1 VSGVPAS
8 RAVPSPEAGGPVG
21 AGRAL
26 WPATPLAARHL
37 PGAPAPAPGATAQPD
52 DDGDRAVDSAFDAA
66 LAQVIDDAMG
76 RTLRTTGPTW
86 TGPVGRAGGGRVI
99 SLPDASPRVRGLA
112 RAAMSLDTHELTR
125 LLRDAVAA
133 FGVIGAWDTMIV
145 PVLRGLGERWQAT
158 GEGIDVEHAFSEATM
173 GVLRG
178 VAASLYRPRNVRP
191 VLLACADGDQHSLP
205 LHVLCAALAE
215 LDVGCRLLGVGMP
228 GRALVAATRRTGPA
242 AVFVYARMPV
252 ADATALR
259 EFPRQRPA
267 ARILVGG
274 PGWQYVDVPASVVH
288 VDRLQDAVDEVR
300 AAVQG

>member
-1 VSGVPAS
+1 V
-8 RAVPSPEAGGPVG
+8 
-21 AGRAL
+21 
-26 WPATPLAARHL
+26 WPADPLAAQHLLQSAGDL
-37 PGAPAPAPGATAQPD
+37 PGTRIVDRSPGDTLETL
-52 DDGDRAVDSAFDAA
+52 DDGLADGLGTGLDAA

-99 SLPDASPRVRGLA
+99 SLPDASPRARGLA

-125 LLRDAVAA
+125 LLRDAVGTY
-133 FGVIGAWDTMIV
+133 GVVGAWNTMV
-145 PVLRGLGERWQAT
+145 APVLRGLGERWQTT
-158 GEGIDVEHAFSEATM
+158 GEGIDVEQAFSEATV

-178 VAASLYRPRNVRP
+178 VAASLSRPRNARP

-205 LHVLCAALAE
+205 LHVLSAALAE
-215 LDVGCRLLGVGMP
+215 AEVGCRLLGIGMP

-242 AVFVYARMPV
+242 VVFMYARMPV

-267 ARILVGG
+267 PRVLVGG
-274 PGWQYVDVPASVVH
+274 PGWQFVDVPASVVQL
-288 VDRLQDAVDEVR
+288 DSLQDAVDEVR
-300 AAVQG
+300 AAVQA